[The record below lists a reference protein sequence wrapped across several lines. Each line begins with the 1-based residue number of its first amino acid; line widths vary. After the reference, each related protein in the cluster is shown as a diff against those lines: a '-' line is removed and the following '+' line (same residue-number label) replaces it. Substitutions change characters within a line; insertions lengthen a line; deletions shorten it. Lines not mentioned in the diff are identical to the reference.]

1 MHYSSCFHYCDFQLT
16 EQFHRL
22 SAPLPPDQFDGVAS
36 DVEPR
41 LSAFLLSRS
50 KVNSE
55 CSSVFSHCQELVKR
69 LNDASESAKSAK
81 SSVDYSAAKESIERR
96 LGEARE
102 LEGKVKEVC
111 LKREKRWNL
120 SIQLCQLGPS
130 VDQVLACLSALVWWR
145 LLVQN

>member
-1 MHYSSCFHYCDFQLT
+1 MIFLYCHSCGFQLT

-22 SAPLPPDQFDGVAS
+22 SAPLPPGQFDGIAS

-41 LSAFLLSRS
+41 LSAFLLSWS
-50 KVNSE
+50 KVSNE

-81 SSVDYSAAKESIERR
+81 SSVDYSAVKESIERR

-102 LEGKVKEVC
+102 LEAKVREVC
-111 LKREKRWNL
+111 LKREKRWKL

-130 VDQVLACLSALVWWR
+130 VNQVQVCLSGCGEGC
-145 LLVQN
+145 